1 MARRAGAAPPTGS
14 ASLFQP
20 GYGQSARRIDPN
32 ESAFQRFLREQ
43 IFAPQYIPG
52 HINILAGVGLF
63 TAGIV
68 FFRKWGDV
76 LVFA

>member
-20 GYGQSARRIDPN
+20 AYGQGAHRFDPN

-43 IFAPQYIPG
+43 IFAPQYLPG
-52 HINILAGVGLF
+52 NINILAAVGLF
-63 TAGIV
+63 AGGIV